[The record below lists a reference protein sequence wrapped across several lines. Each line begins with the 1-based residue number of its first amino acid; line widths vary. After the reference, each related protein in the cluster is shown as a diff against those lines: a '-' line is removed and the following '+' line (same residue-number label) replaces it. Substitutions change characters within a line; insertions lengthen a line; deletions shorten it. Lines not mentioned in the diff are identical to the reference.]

1 MNQPQGATV
10 SGELRL
16 VAHARQSYD
25 VHVTLRAPPLTPGG
39 PPQVRS
45 SEGRDRRMAAA
56 VESEWCG
63 LCDEQ
68 LFQGLPTRVAALA
81 FVTGAS
87 PSPLYC
93 VYLQESKG
101 KFDLKE
107 PYYRQ
112 QMQWMMQMAAAA
124 PTSAADAGAAAAA
137 ESPAVEA
144 AAAVMGVPQ
153 HLMDTN

>member
-1 MNQPQGATV
+1 M

-39 PPQVRS
+39 PPQVGGWSPARGTMGAGF
-45 SEGRDRRMAAA
+45 EGAAA
-56 VESEWCG
+56 LG
-63 LCDEQ
+63 
-68 LFQGLPTRVAALA
+68 VAAVCQLLPCTWWA
-81 FVTGAS
+81 ARLHARHHLVQHRLDR
-87 PSPLYC
+87 P
-93 VYLQESKG
+93 VLQESKG

-124 PTSAADAGAAAAA
+124 PTAGADGAAAAA
-137 ESPAVEA
+137 LGVDTPAVDA
-144 AAAVMGVPQ
+144 AAAAMGVPQ